1 MAQAERC
8 ERCQGLGTEQPPSG
22 PSCDLCGGTGYY
34 VKKPYMEWD
43 PTLMRDELDDRERIH
58 AVPDVDQWAQQEA
71 IQEARREQR
80 AADEAVARAKLRHA
94 VTASQE
100 PGYQTHTMIGEAATV
115 RSSADEYLGWY
126 FMFRGYVV
134 GTVLPDFLDEETE
147 DAPVPFKLGR
157 FFVIKL

>member
-1 MAQAERC
+1 MEQPCQRC
-8 ERCQGLGTEQPPSG
+8 EGMGTDPDDRNKGCTRCLGSG
-22 PSCDLCGGTGYY
+22 RE
-34 VKKPYMEWD
+34 KPTWD

-58 AVPDVDQWAQQEA
+58 AVPDVKEWAQQEA
-71 IQEARREQR
+71 AINEARREQR

-94 VTASQE
+94 VTVEQE

-134 GTVLPDFLDEETE
+134 GTVLPDFLDEEAE

-157 FFVIKL
+157 FFIIKL